1 MRRFVLQHRVR
12 LSPLGQLVIRDVN
25 GWMTSHLKDVMNM
38 HLAGDEID
46 ADANVQLADYAEILR
61 LHAGL
66 GTAIVSA
73 Y

>member
-1 MRRFVLQHRVR
+1 M
-12 LSPLGQLVIRDVN
+12 IRDVN

-61 LHAGL
+61 SHAGL